1 MQTIEEYNRSK
12 KNIEQLKAEIKS
24 LTQELEDAKPEIQ
37 RLASKRDEAT
47 AFMPHSDYEKIRIY
61 KEIERTIA
69 EQKRQFE
76 ELRKKEQ
83 QEVYDAQTKL
93 LEAYKKGDKSTITS
107 EEQYKNLTQSHE
119 EIAKAISEDRLALQ
133 DGGYY
138 GQYGHEALKLL
149 QYIKRNEEALK
160 SGREDYGSLKGK
172 EKTAKS
178 MFTDEEAA
186 ELEAYRQK
194 LDMLRKKEAALKAA
208 QKAQRNQD
216 REDIGE
222 FFGIQ
227 GPLEHT
233 GNGMKMIHDDKTG
246 IDTPILDIQST
257 SQLRMTSAKL
267 RRILDDKFDS
277 GEIDEATYDM
287 LYEKV
292 SLEYKRMIGE
302 RQGQAHHGSGHGGDK
317 PSDRDEQ

>member
-1 MQTIEEYNRSK
+1 
-12 KNIEQLKAEIKS
+12 
-24 LTQELEDAKPEIQ
+24 
-37 RLASKRDEAT
+37 
-47 AFMPHSDYEKIRIY
+47 
-61 KEIERTIA
+61 
-69 EQKRQFE
+69 
-76 ELRKKEQ
+76 
-83 QEVYDAQTKL
+83 L

-216 REDIGE
+216 RKDIGE

-233 GNGMKMIHDDKTG
+233 GKPMRMIHDDKTG

-267 RRILDDKFDS
+267 KRILDEKLDS
-277 GEIDEATYDM
+277 GEIDEDTYDM
-287 LYEKV
+287 LDEKV
-292 SLEYKRMIGE
+292 FMEYKRMIQE
-302 RQGQAHHGSGHGGDK
+302 RQAHHGSRHGGDK
-317 PSDRDEQ
+317 PSDRDER